1 MLAYSGMVGDVNLYL
16 NDADEP
22 TTGEI
27 EIMIAEEGSRRKG
40 IAYEALTLFMAY
52 CVKHLG
58 ISCFQAKIGFSNAA
72 SLRLFGR
79 LGYVEVSR
87 SQMFKEA
94 TLRLEVS
101 GTVREALQQQAEKLQ
116 LSIYD
121 IS

>member
-1 MLAYSGMVGDVNLYL
+1 MRL
-16 NDADEP
+16 
-22 TTGEI
+22 
-27 EIMIAEEGSRRKG
+27 
-40 IAYEALTLFMAY
+40 EALGSTDTLVATVHMQAGEHI
-52 CVKHLG
+52 CLMGCTHLHSVPQLLSIELLLQG